1 MMTEHENLE
10 DRYEEEP
17 APDDR
22 VIGPAFRW
30 SLVVFGLI
38 GLLVAGWFGYLR
50 YTAKPLEP
58 VQEAS
63 IKVPKVR
70 DQLAEVKPPA
80 VRFTDI
86 TAQAGIG
93 FVHVN
98 GAYGD
103 KLLPET
109 MGGGVAFLDY
119 DRDGDQDLL
128 LINSTYWPGR
138 EPDDKPAPSTAL
150 YRNDGTGKFENVTAG
165 CGLGIDVYGQGV
177 AVGDYDN
184 DGWPD
189 VFITT
194 VGDNRLFHN
203 DQGVF
208 REVTA
213 EAGVR
218 GATQDWSTSAAFLDY
233 DNDDDLDL
241 FVANYVR
248 WSPDIDFEIDFRLT
262 GIGRAYGPPT
272 TFEGSHSY
280 LYRNDG
286 EGRFT
291 NVSAEAR
298 VQVDNPATGRPMG
311 KALGIGV
318 LDVDGDGWLDIL
330 VANDTVQNF
339 FFHNR
344 GDGTFEETGV
354 TYGVA
359 FDRDGAATG
368 AMGVDGAHFR
378 NDRDLGFAVGN
389 FANEMTSLYVTQGG
403 SMPLADESI
412 VEGIGPPS
420 RAALTFGL
428 FFFDYDLDGR
438 LDLFQANGHLETEIN
453 VVQASQHYE
462 QPSQLFWNCG
472 ANCSSRFMEV
482 SAADSGDLG
491 KPLVGRGAAYADID
505 GDGDLDIIVT
515 QNGRRPVLLR
525 NDQALGH
532 HWLGVRLVGHKANR
546 DAIGAWIELTA
557 DGVTQRR
564 QVMPTRS
571 YMSQVELPVAFGLG
585 EADKV
590 DALRIRW
597 PDGSSQ
603 EVIDVAVDSLMV
615 IEQPQATVAESDDSP
630 RVAEARIGLE

>member
-1 MMTEHENLE
+1 MDDMREEISS
-10 DRYEEEP
+10 EEEY
-17 APDDR
+17 ADDR
-22 VIGPAFRW
+22 VIGRAFRW
-30 SLVVFGLI
+30 SLMAFAIITVAVGAGIAFVKFGEKPDEVV
-38 GLLVAGWFGYLR
+38 
-50 YTAKPLEP
+50 E
-58 VQEAS
+58 EA
-63 IKVPKVR
+63 IVEAPKVR
-70 DQLAEVKPPA
+70 EQPAEVQAPS

-86 TAQAGIG
+86 TEQAGID

-119 DRDGDQDLL
+119 DNDGDQDLL
-128 LINSTYWPGR
+128 LVNSTYWPGH
-138 EPDDKPAPSTAL
+138 EPADQPAPTTVL
-150 YRNDGTGKFENVTAG
+150 YRNDGTGKFDNVTADS
-165 CGLGIDVYGQGV
+165 GLGIDVYGQGV

-184 DGWPD
+184 DGWAD

-213 EAGVR
+213 EAGVQ
-218 GATQDWSTSAAFLDY
+218 GATGDWGTSAAFLDY
-233 DNDDDLDL
+233 DNDGDLDL

-248 WSPDIDFEIDFRLT
+248 WSPDIDFEIDFKLT

-272 TFEGSHSY
+272 TFAGSHPY

-286 EGRFT
+286 DKGFT
-291 NVSAEAR
+291 NVSAEAG
-298 VQVDNPATGRPMG
+298 VQVDNPATGQPMG
-311 KALGIGV
+311 KALGLGIM
-318 LDVDGDGWLDIL
+318 DVDGDGWLDIL

-339 FFHNR
+339 LFHNR
-344 GDGTFEETGV
+344 GDGSFEDMGV
-354 TYGVA
+354 MYGVA
-359 FDRDGAATG
+359 FDRNGAATG

-378 NDRDLGFAVGN
+378 NDGDLGFAVGN
-389 FANEMTSLYVTQGG
+389 FANEMTSLYVTQAETT
-403 SMPLADESI
+403 PLADESI

-453 VVQASQHYE
+453 VVQASQHYA
-462 QPSQLFWNCG
+462 QPAQLFWNCG
-472 ANCSSRFMEV
+472 PDCASSFL
-482 SAADSGDLG
+482 AAPAQDSGDLG
-491 KPLVGRGAAYADID
+491 TPLVGRGAAYADID
-505 GDGDLDIIVT
+505 GDGDLDILVT
-515 QNGRRPVLLR
+515 QNGRRPMLLR

-532 HWLGVRLVGHKANR
+532 HWLRVQLVGAEVNL

-557 DGVTQRR
+557 GGVTQRR

-571 YMSQVELPVAFGLG
+571 YISQVELPVTFGLG
-585 EADKV
+585 KADKV
-590 DALRIRW
+590 DGLRVRW
-597 PDGSSQ
+597 PDGSTQ
-603 EVIDVAVDSLMV
+603 EIKDVTVDSLLV
-615 IEQPQATVAESDDSP
+615 IEQPESTDDS
-630 RVAEARIGLE
+630 RQDARPQSGLG